1 MTAGHFWCDFA
12 LVDGEV
18 VSDVAI
24 TVVDG
29 RFDSITPNAP
39 THADATH
46 LNGFTIPGLANAHSH
61 AFQRALRSRT
71 QRGSGSF
78 WTWRDLMYRAADR
91 LDPELYLRLARA
103 TFAEMVASGITTVG
117 EFHYLHHGPGG
128 ARYEVPN
135 IMGDAVLAAA
145 DEAGLRITLL
155 DVLYLHGG
163 LTDGRYLPLSE
174 AQKRFGDGSVDVWA
188 DRVGRLTSNDR
199 HRVGAAI
206 HSVRA
211 VDPVAMGEC
220 VVWASQQGASLHAH
234 VSEQVAEN
242 DECQA
247 IHSMTPVA
255 LLESVGA
262 LGPAFVAV
270 HATHVNGD
278 DIGLLAESNSAVCL
292 CPTTERD
299 LGDGI
304 VDSRQMVD
312 AGVPIVLGSDSHA
325 VIDLFDEAH
334 AVEMD
339 QRQRT
344 RSRGVH
350 PAGDLLAMATTAGHR
365 SLGWND
371 VGSLET
377 GQRADLVTV
386 GLDSVRTAGV
396 AAGGLV
402 EATVFAAGAVDVSD
416 VIVDGRHIVSEGQHR
431 HIDVASELSITISEL
446 MDR

>member
-1 MTAGHFWCDFA
+1 MTASHFWCDFA
-12 LVDGEV
+12 LVGQEV

-278 DIGLLAESNSAVCL
+278 
-292 CPTTERD
+292 
-299 LGDGI
+299 
-304 VDSRQMVD
+304 
-312 AGVPIVLGSDSHA
+312 
-325 VIDLFDEAH
+325 
-334 AVEMD
+334 
-339 QRQRT
+339 
-344 RSRGVH
+344 
-350 PAGDLLAMATTAGHR
+350 
-365 SLGWND
+365 
-371 VGSLET
+371 
-377 GQRADLVTV
+377 
-386 GLDSVRTAGV
+386 
-396 AAGGLV
+396 
-402 EATVFAAGAVDVSD
+402 
-416 VIVDGRHIVSEGQHR
+416 
-431 HIDVASELSITISEL
+431 
-446 MDR
+446 